1 MFEQVFKS
9 LDELMFQEP
18 GCNSELD
25 YAEQSSWMLFLKY
38 LDDLESERILEA
50 QINNENYNIT
60 KCFQKNTNLINPIYK
75 KKFLLIDSD
84 DDTGKAKKDKFKCK
98 RKEVEVKKVKKMKKE

>member
-1 MFEQVFKS
+1 MKT
-9 LDELMFQEP
+9 
-18 GCNSELD
+18 N
-25 YAEQSSWMLFLKY
+25 YLFLYENQKKVVY
-38 LDDLESERILEA
+38 YKNKKFYIK
-50 QINNENYNIT
+50 INNENYNIT

-98 RKEVEVKKVKKMKKE
+98 KKRGGGKEDEEDKEGEENTHQIYTDDNADIKELKELF

>member
-1 MFEQVFKS
+1 MKT
-9 LDELMFQEP
+9 
-18 GCNSELD
+18 N
-25 YAEQSSWMLFLKY
+25 YLFLYENQKKVVY
-38 LDDLESERILEA
+38 YKNKKFYIK
-50 QINNENYNIT
+50 INNENYNIT

-98 RKEVEVKKVKKMKKE
+98 KKEVEVKKMKKIKKVKKTLIKFIQMIMLILKN